1 MGLCSRKRRNR
12 KSNWDSSRFVIVAN
26 GLDEKCKEK
35 TVFIR
40 KSALTLMLCPAN
52 TKKRESKISL
62 GGGFSSCPCHGDRLK
77 GPSPFPPMDFK
88 AVLKRAA
95 VPLVVVA
102 ILLSVPALQNWLS
115 INLVSHPWAVIAG
128 LAVLAGLTFYL
139 ISLGRV
145 AVGDSLSVEVRDAAL
160 ILTIVLVLLI
170 GGWILTSGAT
180 ILAAEAL
187 RPAAL
192 RIAILWAAAC
202 FMAGFLGG
210 FLFGVPKVGPE
221 GTAAATTR
229 AQGYSQ
235 RPNTNLEQISDWL
248 TKIIVGL
255 GLVELKQVPAHL
267 GNAARFVA
275 ESLTVEAPGAA
286 VISFAGSLIL
296 YFSILGFLAGY
307 LLTLLFLAGAFGRA
321 GRQVYG
327 ATTGSGED
335 NFSTK
340 IRQFWR
346 PNDGPPDPTNTQKLT
361 QWISQNLP
369 AGTTI
374 TELITGNAFDKARQK
389 AVAELAI
396 P

>member
-1 MGLCSRKRRNR
+1 
-12 KSNWDSSRFVIVAN
+12 
-26 GLDEKCKEK
+26 
-35 TVFIR
+35 
-40 KSALTLMLCPAN
+40 
-52 TKKRESKISL
+52 
-62 GGGFSSCPCHGDRLK
+62 
-77 GPSPFPPMDFK
+77 MDFK

-139 ISLGRV
+139 IGLGRV
-145 AVGDSLSVEVRDAAL
+145 AVGDSLSHEVRDAAL
-160 ILTIVLVLLI
+160 ILTISLVLLI
-170 GGWILTSGAT
+170 GGWILTSAAT
-180 ILAAEAL
+180 TVAADAL

-210 FLFGVPKVGPE
+210 FLFGVPKMGPE
-221 GTAAATTR
+221 GTTTSAAATAAPTT
-229 AQGYSQ
+229 AGQGYSQ

-255 GLVELKQVPAHL
+255 GLVELKQIPAHL

-275 ESLTVEAPGAA
+275 ESLAVTAPTAA
-286 VISFAGSLIL
+286 AISFAGSLIL

-307 LLTLLFLAGAFGRA
+307 LLTLLFLAGAFSRA

-327 ATTGSGED
+327 ANTGSGED

-340 IRQFWR
+340 IREFWR
-346 PNDGPPDPTNTQKLT
+346 PHGGPPDPTNFQKLT
-361 QWISQNLP
+361 QWIKQNLP
-369 AGTTI
+369 EGTTI
-374 TELITGNAFDKARQK
+374 TDFITGSAFDKARQK
-389 AVAELAI
+389 AVADLSI
-396 P
+396 Q